1 MDEDD
6 LDRHLQAAK
15 EESLLLAALE
25 ERALKKQRLSDV
37 ERANQERRQRM
48 SLQPRVP
55 ARPVTHKGTAAQH
68 HRQLQAG
75 PDVNNGGA
83 VNIADLRWNAELGR
97 SAGALLG
104 NLNLVTDSDTEPEY
118 GVSDQHRQCLITN
131 ASQPAMG
138 RGVSPGARMQPV
150 VADLQEGQGDPSKVR
165 GPGGFSLLL

>member
-1 MDEDD
+1 MAQWVECWTADSENRSDVGSNPSDGSCDNSMDEDD

-83 VNIADLRWNAELGR
+83 VNIADLR
-97 SAGALLG
+97 
-104 NLNLVTDSDTEPEY
+104 
-118 GVSDQHRQCLITN
+118 
-131 ASQPAMG
+131 
-138 RGVSPGARMQPV
+138 
-150 VADLQEGQGDPSKVR
+150 
-165 GPGGFSLLL
+165 